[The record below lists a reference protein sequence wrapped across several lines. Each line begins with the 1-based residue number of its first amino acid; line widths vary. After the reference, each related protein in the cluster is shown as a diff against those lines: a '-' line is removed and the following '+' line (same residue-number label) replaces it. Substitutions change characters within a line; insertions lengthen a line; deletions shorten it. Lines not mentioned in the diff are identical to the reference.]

1 MTDFSFQNAL
11 PQDFFARAT
20 EKVARDLLGAVLVRR
35 VGDTVLA
42 GRIVE
47 TEAYLAED
55 DAASHSFRGRTR
67 RNEAMFGAAG
77 TLYVY
82 RIYGIHLCAN
92 IVTEETGRGAAV
104 LLRALEPLAGIEW
117 MQKQRGAS
125 ATNSLCNGPGK
136 LAQALTFSL
145 SDNGASLVQPSLFLL
160 PAESPCEVAISP
172 RIGISKAADL
182 PLRFFVAE
190 NRFVSRGKVSREINA
205 SIEKTE
211 TFLKTDAKTQ
221 PNTCHKR

>member
-1 MTDFSFQNAL
+1 MTDFPFQNAL
-11 PQDFFARAT
+11 SQDFFARAT

-47 TEAYLAED
+47 TEAYLAEN

-92 IVTEETGRGAAV
+92 IVTEDAGRGAAV

-117 MQKQRGAS
+117 MQKQRG
-125 ATNSLCNGPGK
+125 TNALQALCSGPGK
-136 LAQALTFSL
+136 IAQTLAFSP
-145 SDNGASLVQPSLFLL
+145 SENGASFLQQELFLF
-160 PAESPCEVAISP
+160 PATTSSEVSVST

-182 PLRFFVAE
+182 PLRFFVTG
-190 NRFVSRGKVSREINA
+190 NRFVSRGKPSGR
-205 SIEKTE
+205 
-211 TFLKTDAKTQ
+211 
-221 PNTCHKR
+221 

>member
-1 MTDFSFQNAL
+1 MNNFPFQNAL
-11 PQDFFARAT
+11 SQDFFARAT

-67 RNEAMFGAAG
+67 RNEAMFGKAG

-82 RIYGIHLCAN
+82 RIYGVHHCAN
-92 IVTEETGRGAAV
+92 IVTEDAGRGAAV

-117 MQKQRGAS
+117 MQKQRG
-125 ATNSLCNGPGK
+125 TNALQALCSGPGK
-136 LAQALTFSL
+136 LAQALAFNPSE
-145 SDNGASLVQPSLFLL
+145 NGASFLKPALFLL
-160 PAESPCEVAISP
+160 PAATLPEVGVSA
-172 RIGISKAADL
+172 RVGISKAVDL
-182 PLRFFVAE
+182 PLRFFVAG
-190 NRFVSRGKVSREINA
+190 NRFVSRGKVSGEIQTN
-205 SIEKTE
+205 
-211 TFLKTDAKTQ
+211 
-221 PNTCHKR
+221 

>member
-1 MTDFSFQNAL
+1 MNNFPFQNAL
-11 PQDFFARAT
+11 SQDFFARAT

-67 RNEAMFGAAG
+67 RNEAMFGEAG

-82 RIYGIHLCAN
+82 RIYGVHHCAN
-92 IVTEETGRGAAV
+92 IVTEDAGRGAAV

-117 MQKQRGAS
+117 MQKEQRG
-125 ATNSLCNGPGK
+125 NP
-136 LAQALTFSL
+136 
-145 SDNGASLVQPSLFLL
+145 
-160 PAESPCEVAISP
+160 
-172 RIGISKAADL
+172 
-182 PLRFFVAE
+182 
-190 NRFVSRGKVSREINA
+190 
-205 SIEKTE
+205 
-211 TFLKTDAKTQ
+211 
-221 PNTCHKR
+221 

>member
-35 VGDTVLA
+35 VGDILLA

-47 TEAYLAED
+47 TEAYLSEN

-67 RNEAMFGAAG
+67 RNDAMFGEAG

-82 RIYGIHLCAN
+82 RIYGIHHCAN
-92 IVTEETGRGAAV
+92 IVTEDAGRGAAV

-117 MQKQRGAS
+117 MQKQRG
-125 ATNSLCNGPGK
+125 TNALQALCSGPGK
-136 LAQALTFSL
+136 LAQALAFSL
-145 SDNGASLVQPSLFLL
+145 SENGTSFLQQEMFLL
-160 PAESPCEVAISP
+160 PATTPPEVGVSA
-172 RIGISKAADL
+172 RVGISKAADL
-182 PLRFFVAE
+182 PLRFFVVG
-190 NRFVSRGKVSREINA
+190 NRFVSRGREISTN
-205 SIEKTE
+205 
-211 TFLKTDAKTQ
+211 
-221 PNTCHKR
+221 